1 MERVL
6 YRGTIPPLTSSVQSL
21 ERAFAILEAVADR
34 PAGVTALAERVE
46 LPKSTVAR
54 LLHALA
60 RVGAVER
67 GEGASWQVGPTLA
80 ELASPRSAERTLAA
94 LARPQLVELVRV
106 VGEDAGV
113 GLPDGYL
120 VHYVEQVESANA
132 VQVRNWTGTRAP
144 LHTTPSG
151 LVMLAEW
158 PEEAL
163 DAYVGRG
170 LERLTPR
177 TETDP
182 EALRRRLAEVRA
194 LGYAWGRE
202 EFVEGISS
210 VAAPV
215 RDAREKIVAAVHTH
229 GPAYRFPAAG
239 RDEAIARHVVA
250 AAEGVRRQLVR
261 RAA

>member
-6 YRGTIPPLTSSVQSL
+6 YDGTIPRLSSSVQSL
-21 ERAFAILEAVADR
+21 DRAFALLEAVAER
-34 PAGVTALAERVE
+34 PAGVTALASRVG

-54 LLHALA
+54 LLHTLA
-60 RVGAVER
+60 RLGAVER
-67 GEGASWQVGPTLA
+67 GEGARWQVGPALA
-80 ELASPRSAERTLAA
+80 RLASPASAEQQLVA
-94 LARPQLVELVRV
+94 LARPHLVELVRV
-106 VGEDAGV
+106 VGEDAGL

-120 VHYVEQVESANA
+120 VHYVDQVESENA

-144 LHTTPSG
+144 LHTAPSG

-158 PEEAL
+158 PEDAL
-163 DAYVGRG
+163 DAYLGRE
-170 LERLTPR
+170 LEHLTPN

-182 EALRRRLAEVRA
+182 RALRRRLVQARE

-215 RDAREKIVAAVHTH
+215 RDSRGKVVAAIHSH
-229 GPAYRFPAAG
+229 GPAYRFPRGGREETIAAQ
-239 RDEAIARHVVA
+239 VVA
-250 AAEGVRRQLVR
+250 AAAEVSRLLA
-261 RAA
+261 RAAA